1 LPDIQQRI
9 DMDLRRR
16 SITGIVFYTVM
27 LPAVFWSFDFHTK
40 EPALTLAF
48 ALSMLAISIVR
59 LTHWFFSDSIYNYS
73 PNVWRNC
80 FTVLSLLHA
89 SVLSLFFGLAIYDPR
104 FTPILHVTMLAIGG
118 IASSAIVALT
128 PRISLAL
135 LNLGIL
141 LVPSIIAGFIIEYK
155 LPYAFMILVYVIF
168 IGLMGI
174 RSSRE
179 YNRSFEIETQLDG
192 QKKILEQL
200 NKVDSLTNIYNRGYF
215 NSEFERQWQMGS
227 RHEISTALM
236 LIDVDHFKVFNDN
249 HGHLCGDAC
258 LIHVARVIKE
268 NIKRS
273 TDLVARFGGEEFVVL
288 LSGYSAKDAKELA
301 EKIRLSIESTP
312 LYYEGN
318 AFSVTISIG
327 LASTIPDSQCDRKTL
342 LEAADKAM
350 YSVKK
355 AGRNQVSSVI
365 ELDATLR
372 QSNDI

>member
-1 LPDIQQRI
+1 
-9 DMDLRRR
+9 
-16 SITGIVFYTVM
+16 
-27 LPAVFWSFDFHTK
+27 
-40 EPALTLAF
+40 
-48 ALSMLAISIVR
+48 
-59 LTHWFFSDSIYNYS
+59 
-73 PNVWRNC
+73 
-80 FTVLSLLHA
+80 
-89 SVLSLFFGLAIYDPR
+89 
-104 FTPILHVTMLAIGG
+104 MLAIGG

-135 LNLGIL
+135 LNLGVL
-141 LVPSIIAGFIIEYK
+141 LVPSIIAGFIIEDK
-155 LPYAFMILVYVIF
+155 LPYAIMILVYVTF

-174 RSSRE
+174 RSSGE
-179 YNRSFEIETQLDG
+179 YNRSFEIESQLDG

-215 NSEFERQWQMGS
+215 NSEFKRQWQMGS
-227 RHEISTALM
+227 RHKISTALM

-258 LIHVARVIKE
+258 LIHVAKVIKE

-288 LSGYSAKDAKELA
+288 LSGYSAKDTKELA
-301 EKIRLSIESTP
+301 EKIRISIESTP

-318 AFSVTISIG
+318 TFNVTVSIG
-327 LASTIPDSQCDRKTL
+327 LASTIPDSQRDRKIL

>member
-1 LPDIQQRI
+1 
-9 DMDLRRR
+9 MDLRRR
-16 SITGIVFYTVM
+16 SMTGIVVYAVM
-27 LPAVFWSFDFHTK
+27 LPAVFWPFDFHTE
-40 EPALTLAF
+40 EPTLSLAF
-48 ALSMLAISIVR
+48 AVIMLTISVVR
-59 LTHWFFSDSIYNYS
+59 LAHWFFSDAIYNYS
-73 PNVWRNC
+73 PNLWRNG
-80 FTVLSLLHA
+80 FTILSLLHA

-135 LNLGIL
+135 LNLGML
-141 LVPSIIAGFIIEYK
+141 LVPSIIAGFIIDNK
-155 LPYAFMILVYVIF
+155 LPYALMILVYVVF
-168 IGLMGI
+168 IGLMGV

-200 NKVDSLTNIYNRGYF
+200 NKVDVLTNIYNRGYF

-227 RHEISTALM
+227 RHKISTALM
-236 LIDVDHFKVFNDN
+236 LIDVDHFKVFNDH

-258 LIHVARVIKE
+258 LIHVANLMKRH
-268 NIKRS
+268 IKRT

-288 LSGYSAKDAKELA
+288 LSGYSGKDAITLA

-312 LYYEGN
+312 FNYEGN
-318 AFSVTISIG
+318 ELYVTISIG
-327 LASTIPDSQCDRKTL
+327 VASTIPDSQSDKKIL

-350 YSVKK
+350 YNAKR
-355 AGRNQVSSVI
+355 AGRNQVFSTI
-365 ELDATLR
+365 ELL
-372 QSNDI
+372 N

>member
-1 LPDIQQRI
+1 MDI
-9 DMDLRRR
+9 RRR
-16 SITGIVFYTVM
+16 SMTGIAVYAVM
-27 LPAVFWSFDFHTK
+27 LPAVFWPFDFHTK

-59 LTHWFFSDSIYNYS
+59 LAHWFFSDAIYNYF
-73 PNVWRNC
+73 PNLWRNC

-135 LNLGIL
+135 LNLGVL
-141 LVPSIIAGFIIEYK
+141 LVPSIIAGFIIEDK
-155 LPYAFMILVYVIF
+155 LPYAIMILVYVTF

-174 RSSRE
+174 RSSGE
-179 YNRSFEIETQLDG
+179 YNRSFEIESQLDG

-215 NSEFERQWQMGS
+215 NSEFKRQWQMGS
-227 RHEISTALM
+227 RHKISTALM

-258 LIHVARVIKE
+258 LIHVAKVIKE

-288 LSGYSAKDAKELA
+288 LSGYSAKDTKELA
-301 EKIRLSIESTP
+301 EKIRISIESTP

-318 AFSVTISIG
+318 TFNVTVSIG
-327 LASTIPDSQCDRKTL
+327 LASTIPDSQRDRKIL